1 MKKKMRKLVTVVTL
15 VLTFILTMAVPIQA
29 ENKVKVADW
38 HTQQFKTMYAKMQE
52 NEAWKTT
59 LDETV
64 KKELSNYARSEKKQA
79 GALLILKA
87 IELEM
92 YVKQAEE
99 EDDNLISRLVN
110 LLSSKEFQTYLL
122 MSELAKY
129 DGIEVQK
136 NAKGEYTIYEVKI
149 PSLTAE

>member
-1 MKKKMRKLVTVVTL
+1 MRMRKFVTVVTL

-29 ENKVKVADW
+29 ENKVAEW
-38 HTQQFKTMYAKMQE
+38 HTDQFRKMYAKMQE
-52 NEAWKTT
+52 NEAWET
-59 LDETV
+59 LEPAVT
-64 KKELSNYARSEKKQA
+64 KELSNYARSEKKQA
-79 GALLILKA
+79 EALLILRA
-87 IELEM
+87 IDLEVS
-92 YVKQAEE
+92 VKQAAE

-129 DGIEVQK
+129 DGIEAQK
-136 NAKGEYTIYEVKI
+136 NAKGKYTIYEVKI